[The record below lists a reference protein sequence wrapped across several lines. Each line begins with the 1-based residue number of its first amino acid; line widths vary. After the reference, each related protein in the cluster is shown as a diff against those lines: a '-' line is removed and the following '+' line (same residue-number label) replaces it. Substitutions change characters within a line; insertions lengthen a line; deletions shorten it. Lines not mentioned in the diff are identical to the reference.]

1 MREFNSKSATR
12 RNVLRTGVT
21 VLAGTVGLAAAARA
35 QDQKIAQE
43 LVQYQ
48 AQPKEGAKCSGC
60 AQFQA
65 PNACAIVAGAISPNG
80 WCVAYAPK
88 EG

>member
-1 MREFNSKSATR
+1 MRDLKNGTR
-12 RNVLRTGVT
+12 RDVLRTG
-21 VLAGTVGLAAAARA
+21 LAVIGATAVASAARA

-48 AQPKEGAKCSGC
+48 AEPKEGAKCSGC

-65 PNACAIVAGAISPNG
+65 PNACAIVAGNVSPNG

>member
-1 MREFNSKSATR
+1 MREFEGKTR
-12 RNVLRTGVT
+12 RGILRAGLTIA
-21 VLAGTVGLAAAARA
+21 AGTALAAGAARA
-35 QDQKIAQE
+35 QDAEKIAQE

-48 AQPKEGAKCSGC
+48 ANPKDGAKCSAC
-60 AQFQA
+60 AQWKA
-65 PNACAIVAGAISPNG
+65 PNACAIVAGVISPEG

>member
-1 MREFNSKSATR
+1 MRELSKTR
-12 RNVLRTGVT
+12 RDVLRTGAMIV
-21 VLAGTVGLAAAARA
+21 AGTAVAATARA

-48 AQPKEGAKCSGC
+48 NQPKEGAKCSGC

-65 PNACAIVAGAISPNG
+65 PNACAIVAGNISPNG

>member
-1 MREFNSKSATR
+1 MPELRNGTR
-12 RNVLRTGVT
+12 RNVLRTG
-21 VLAGTVGLAAAARA
+21 LALVGVAAAARAARA

-48 AQPKEGAKCSGC
+48 AEPKEGAKCSGC

-65 PNACAIVAGAISPNG
+65 PNACAIVVGNISPNG